1 MRRLEDKAALR
12 FAAEGALVVG
22 GIVHANATARTALFP
37 ASEEAAYTTGANR
50 KEPRT

>member
-1 MRRLEDKAALR
+1 MRRPEDDMALLSGAAL
-12 FAAEGALVVG
+12 G

-37 ASEEAAYTTGANR
+37 ASEEATYITGADR